1 MNREIIITRLP
12 VGSCRPLVY
21 VRIEDGQPVQFEL
34 ESPEGEERTGNIYV
48 GKIEKLSPAL
58 QAAFVRITSG
68 QSGYLP
74 LAKAKK
80 ALVRTPRPDGKLRD
94 QDELLV
100 QIEREAI
107 KGKLPSLKT
116 TLEFPGSL
124 LVLLTDNTGIF
135 FSPRLAAEEKKQT
148 GEWIRELQAGRGY
161 SFGVLV
167 RTNAASASREELG
180 QEFERL
186 YQEAYRICRYGL
198 SRSVYSCLR
207 KTGSF
212 WMELLK
218 GLPRQEPVRILT
230 DEPEIY
236 EELGQTLSAHKM
248 PEVSP
253 ELYRE
258 VLQPLYKKYA
268 LDDLMHNLLER
279 RVPLPSG
286 GFLVIEQT
294 EAFVAVD
301 VNSGR
306 RKGDKV
312 PENFYYHVNMEAAKE
327 IARQL
332 RLRNLSGT
340 VLIDFINMK
349 DRTLIGRLSRE
360 LQREFQKDPV
370 RTQVIDVTQLNIT
383 EVSRQKVRKALWEQA
398 EQYREAE
405 KESDEWQSRAGFA
418 YGESAETL

>member
-1 MNREIIITRLP
+1 
-12 VGSCRPLVY
+12 
-21 VRIEDGQPVQFEL
+21 
-34 ESPEGEERTGNIYV
+34 
-48 GKIEKLSPAL
+48 
-58 QAAFVRITSG
+58 
-68 QSGYLP
+68 
-74 LAKAKK
+74 
-80 ALVRTPRPDGKLRD
+80 
-94 QDELLV
+94 
-100 QIEREAI
+100 
-107 KGKLPSLKT
+107 
-116 TLEFPGSL
+116 
-124 LVLLTDNTGIF
+124 
-135 FSPRLAAEEKKQT
+135 
-148 GEWIRELQAGRGY
+148 
-161 SFGVLV
+161 
-167 RTNAASASREELG
+167 
-180 QEFERL
+180 
-186 YQEAYRICRYGL
+186 
-198 SRSVYSCLR
+198 
-207 KTGSF
+207 
-212 WMELLK
+212 MELLK

-312 PENFYYHVNMEAAKE
+312 PDNFYYHVNMEAAKE

-383 EVSRQKVRKALWEQA
+383 EVTRQKVRKALWEQA

-405 KESDEWQSRAGFA
+405 KESDERQSRAGFA